1 MTAKEVLKKYW
12 GFDEFRPL
20 QEEIVAAAV
29 KKQNLIALL
38 PTGGGK
44 SICFQ
49 IPALLSEGI
58 TLVISPLISLMEDQ
72 VLQLKEK
79 NISALNLSSSQSET
93 DLLRLLD
100 NAEYGAYKFIYSSP
114 EKLENDLVKNRLLRL
129 NISYIVFDEA
139 HCISQWGHDFRPA
152 YKKITELTA
161 SFPYSSTLCLTA
173 TATPEVIADIREILP
188 EEDYELFKGKFE
200 RENLIYEVDNTQ
212 NKLLQL
218 QKHIKSYRLDNQST
232 IVYTNSRKKTQE
244 ISQRLNSLGYK
255 TGIYHGGLDKAE
267 KTQTL
272 DLWLKNELSIVVA
285 TNAFG
290 MGIDKGNVNLV
301 IHYDLPYSI
310 ENYIQEAGR
319 AGRMGQISHAILM
332 TNDNEL
338 DFYEKRQIQ
347 NSITLEK
354 IKQVYFNLN
363 QYFKISYGA
372 LEENSFGLS
381 FNLFC
386 KQYELPVF
394 ETYSIFKLLHNE
406 GILLLKEVFK
416 DEVCIQLN
424 RSPEEFYR
432 VIDRNKD
439 LEPIVSKLLRSYP
452 GLFDEEIQLDLS
464 YIGKSLK
471 YSKNYTLSLLERLK
485 KMDLIILNHI
495 NTDLTLKFLQ
505 PREDVRTINR
515 YAKNLEFILDQKK
528 IKSLKVLQYVRETRA
543 CRKVYLI
550 KYFSEELITDCGKC
564 DFCKKKVN
572 FNPVDCQKEIL
583 EILSSDSLDLDQ
595 LLLQSIYSKEEL
607 ITALKFLLQKG
618 EIVQT
623 KFLKFKIDQ

>member
-1 MTAKEVLKKYW
+1 MIAKEVLKKYW

-79 NISALNLSSSQSET
+79 NISALNLSSSQSEA

-114 EKLENDLVKNRLLRL
+114 EKLENEMVKNRLLRL

-152 YKKITELTA
+152 YKKITALTA

-173 TATPEVIADIREILP
+173 TATPEVIADIREILH
-188 EEDYELFKGKFE
+188 EEDYELFKGKFD
-200 RENLIYEVDNTQ
+200 RENLIYKVDNTQ

-218 QKHIKSYRLDNQST
+218 QKHIKSYNLDNQST

-319 AGRMGQISHAILM
+319 AGRMGQLSHAILM

-338 DFYEKRQIQ
+338 EFYEKRQIQ

-354 IKQVYFNLN
+354 IKRVYFNLN
-363 QYFKISYGA
+363 QYFKISYGT
-372 LEENSFGLS
+372 LEENSFGLN

-406 GILLLKEVFK
+406 GLLLLKEVFK
-416 DEVCIQLN
+416 DEVSIQLN

-505 PREDVRTINR
+505 PREDDRTINR
-515 YAKNLEFILDQKK
+515 YAKNLQFILDQKK

-543 CRKVYLI
+543 CRKAYLI

-572 FNPVDCQKEIL
+572 FDSADCQKEIL
-583 EILSSDSLDLDQ
+583 EILSSVSLDLDQ
-595 LLLQSIYSKEEL
+595 LLLRSTYSKEEL
-607 ITALKFLLQKG
+607 ITALKFLLHRG
-618 EIVQT
+618 EIIQT
-623 KFLKFKIDQ
+623 KFLKFKIHQ

>member
-1 MTAKEVLKKYW
+1 MIAREVLKKYW
-12 GFDEFRPL
+12 GFDKFRPL
-20 QEEIVAAAV
+20 QEEIINAAI

-49 IPALLSEGI
+49 IPGLLSEGI

-79 NISALNLSSSQSET
+79 NISALNLSSAQSET

-114 EKLENDLVKNRLLRL
+114 EKLQNDLVKNRLLRL
-129 NISYIVFDEA
+129 NISHIVFDEA

-152 YKKITELTA
+152 YKKITELSTL
-161 SFPYSSTLCLTA
+161 FPRSSTLCLTA
-173 TATPEVIADIREILP
+173 TATPEVIADIRAILS
-188 EEDYELFKGKFE
+188 EKNYEVFRGKFD
-200 RENLIYEVDNTQ
+200 RENLIYKVDNTK
-212 NKLLQL
+212 NKLLHL
-218 QKHIKSYRLDNQST
+218 QKHINTYHVENQST

-244 ISQRLNSLGYK
+244 IAQRLNSLGYK
-255 TGIYHGGLDKAE
+255 TGIYHGGLDQLE

-272 DLWLKNELSIVVA
+272 HSWLSNELSIVVA

-319 AGRMGQISHAILM
+319 AGRLGQPSHAILM
-332 TNDNEL
+332 TNENEL
-338 DFYEKRQIQ
+338 DFYEKRQIKD
-347 NSITLEK
+347 SVTLEK

-363 QYFKISYGA
+363 QYFKISYGT
-372 LEENSFGLS
+372 LELNSFGLN

-386 KQYELPVF
+386 KQYHLPVF

-406 GILLLKEVFK
+406 GLILLKEVFK
-416 DEVCIQLN
+416 DEVSIQLN
-424 RSPEEFYR
+424 RSPEEFYG

-485 KMDLIILNHI
+485 KMDLILLNHI
-495 NTDLTLKFLQ
+495 NTDLTIKFLQ
-505 PREDVRTINR
+505 PREDDRTINR
-515 YAKNLEFILDQKK
+515 YARNLEFILDQKK
-528 IKSLKVLQYVRETRA
+528 SKSLKVLHYVRETRI

-550 KYFSEELITDCGKC
+550 EYFSKESVSDCGEC
-564 DFCKKKVN
+564 DVCKKKIN
-572 FNPVDCQKEIL
+572 FDTTNCEREVL
-583 EILSSDSLDLDQ
+583 EILSSDSLDLEE
-595 LLLQSIYSKEEL
+595 LLLKSKYPKEDLISTLKVLLHKEE
-607 ITALKFLLQKG
+607 I
-618 EIVQT
+618 IQT
-623 KFLKFKIDQ
+623 KFLKFKIHR

>member
-1 MTAKEVLKKYW
+1 MIAREVLKKYW
-12 GFDEFRPL
+12 GFDQFRPL

-49 IPALLSEGI
+49 IPALLSHGI

-79 NISALNLSSSQSET
+79 NISALNLSAAQSEA

-100 NAEYGAYKFIYSSP
+100 NAEFGAYKFIYSSP
-114 EKLENDLVKNRLLRL
+114 EKLENTLVKNRLLRL

-152 YKKITELTA
+152 YKKITKLTS
-161 SFPYSSTLCLTA
+161 SFPNSCTLCLTA
-173 TATPEVIADIREILP
+173 TATPEVISDIREILP
-188 EEDYELFKGKFE
+188 EEDYKLFKGKFD
-200 RENLIYEVDNTQ
+200 RENLIYKVDITE
-212 NKLLQL
+212 NKLLHL
-218 QKHIKSYRLDNQST
+218 QKHIKFYNIEGQST
-232 IVYTNSRKKTQE
+232 IIYTNSRKKTQE

-255 TGIYHGGLDKAE
+255 TGIYHGGLDKLE

-272 DLWLKNELSIVVA
+272 NLWLNNKLSIVVA

-290 MGIDKGNVNLV
+290 MGIDKGNVNLI

-319 AGRMGQISHAILM
+319 AGRMGQLSHAILM
-332 TNDNEL
+332 TNENEIA
-338 DFYEKRQIQ
+338 FYEKRQIQ
-347 NSITLEK
+347 NSITLQK
-354 IKQVYFNLN
+354 IKQVYFDLN
-363 QYFKISYGA
+363 QYFKISYGT
-372 LEENSFGLS
+372 LEDNSFGLN

-394 ETYSIFKLLHNE
+394 ETYAIFKLLHSE
-406 GILLLKEVFK
+406 GLIMLKEVFK
-416 DEVCIQLN
+416 DEVGIQLN
-424 RSPEEFYR
+424 KSPEEFYR

-452 GLFDEEIQLDLS
+452 GLYDEEIKLDLS

-471 YSKNYTLSLLERLK
+471 YSNNYSMTLLERLK

-495 NTDLTLKFLQ
+495 NTDLTIKFLQ
-505 PREDVRTINR
+505 PREDDRTINR
-515 YAKNLEFILDQKK
+515 YAKNLDFVLDQKK
-528 IKSLKVLQYVRETRA
+528 NKSLKVLQYVREIKG
-543 CRKVYLI
+543 CRKAYLI
-550 KYFSEELITDCGKC
+550 KYFSEELISDCGKC
-564 DFCKKKVN
+564 DYCKKKIN
-572 FNPVDCQKEIL
+572 FNPGKCESEIL
-583 EILSSDSLDLDQ
+583 DILSSHSLDLEE
-595 LLLQSIYSKEEL
+595 LLLKSNYTEEEL
-607 ITALKFLLQKG
+607 LTAVKLLLLKGK
-618 EIVQT
+618 IVQT
-623 KFLKFKIDQ
+623 KFLKFTTHQ